1 MFLFISTYNMSL
13 FIFIYPYILTYF
25 KGIVFIPT
33 YKVMNKTI
41 YTKKLAIGGSPTIQI
56 KTTSVKW

>member
-1 MFLFISTYNMSL
+1 MSL

-41 YTKKLAIGGSPTIQI
+41 YTKKFGNRWKSYNI
-56 KTTSVKW
+56 